1 MRATAD
7 IDFAINVD
15 DWNTFSAL
23 TKSLVD
29 DFGFVRT
36 KSAHRLELPNSALW
50 IDIIPF
56 GAIAGDDGK
65 YRWPD
70 DPDIEFSTLGFQE
83 ALDTAITCRV
93 ADDPVLDLKV
103 VHPAVLILI
112 KIISW
117 RDRKHY
123 KRTDAQDVAY
133 AMSYYTQLDGN
144 DMRVYDDP
152 ALYEGDLEMGTVGAR
167 LAGRDLATLA
177 PGLALD
183 FVRAFIQEEIGLGND
198 SEFLADMMLGST
210 RLFADE
216 SLYSELLPN
225 LAMGIDE
232 V

>member
-1 MRATAD
+1 M
-7 IDFAINVD
+7 
-15 DWNTFSAL
+15 
-23 TKSLVD
+23 
-29 DFGFVRT
+29 
-36 KSAHRLELPNSALW
+36 
-50 IDIIPF
+50 
-56 GAIAGDDGK
+56 
-65 YRWPD
+65 
-70 DPDIEFSTLGFQE
+70 
-83 ALDTAITCRV
+83 
-93 ADDPVLDLKV
+93 DLKV

-216 SLYSELLPN
+216 GLYSELLPN